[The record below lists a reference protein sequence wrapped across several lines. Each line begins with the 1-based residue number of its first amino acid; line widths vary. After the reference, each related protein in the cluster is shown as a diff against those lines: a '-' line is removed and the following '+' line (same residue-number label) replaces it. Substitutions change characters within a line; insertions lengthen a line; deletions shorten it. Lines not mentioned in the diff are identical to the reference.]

1 MLQSIP
7 QTNPIWNLAPE
18 VVVSVSGNQS
28 PVSWQPAQY
37 LLGPHK
43 TPLLRARVTTG
54 QVNPTSTP
62 DEQKI
67 ACVVDSVTVEGDV
80 TGSVTGLVSND

>member
-1 MLQSIP
+1 MLQDIT
-7 QTNPIWNLAPE
+7 QTNPIRNLAPE
-18 VVVSVSGNQS
+18 VIVPVPGNQP
-28 PVSWQPAQY
+28 PVSRQTAQY
-37 LLGPHK
+37 LLGSDK
-43 TPLLRARVTTG
+43 TTLLRARVTTG